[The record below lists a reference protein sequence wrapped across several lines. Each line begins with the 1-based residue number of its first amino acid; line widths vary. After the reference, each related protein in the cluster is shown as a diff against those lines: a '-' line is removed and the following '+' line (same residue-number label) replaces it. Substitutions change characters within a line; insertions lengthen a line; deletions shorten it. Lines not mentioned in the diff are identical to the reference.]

1 MGVHRARS
9 VHHVNLWDEPG
20 GQQLPRAGRGWAWL
34 RREWARALRPGLSG
48 FLGSDG
54 CSQSSRGGHWAHP
67 VSSLPTPTCCFIN
80 TEAQRRGGEASAG
93 VWLLYLGRAPRE
105 DRQFQDGAARLVPG
119 PRRPPQDGDAEA
131 EGPAGGRDHQLRQV
145 RWALARGV
153 VVSLREHGARRC
165 HSGLWV
171 GDRAG
176 SRRCWPSPPSC
187 AAGRRLSA
195 PRQLVCLISARPLP
209 LTFQVIEML

>member
-1 MGVHRARS
+1 MNQGVSSPLALDVDGHGRGGSGRGRCA
-9 VHHVNLWDEPG
+9 PG
-20 GQQLPRAGRGWAWL
+20 SAASWALTGAPRAAEVGT
-34 RREWARALRPGLSG
+34 GLILS
-48 FLGSDG
+48 L
-54 CSQSSRGGHWAHP
+54 
-67 VSSLPTPTCCFIN
+67 LPTPTCCFIN

-153 VVSLREHGARRC
+153 VASLREHGARRC

-195 PRQLVCLISARPLP
+195 PGQLVCLISARPLP